1 MAVYTIELDRLLRA
15 TDFDIGLSDY
25 PVPSFLTTPEEQN
38 AWREALNK
46 KIISHYRFN
55 EICCL
60 PPDRFKVLL
69 NNTMNEQ
76 MPYYCKLYEAMNE
89 GWKFYTGSE
98 LTEVINGNAT
108 INRTGTDRTDHSG
121 DDKTTTNGSTSN
133 LGNTYDLTVASDTP
147 GALLNIESA
156 VQSNTYASAATKNK
170 GNSSSSGTNTNTDKT
185 EYNSADTTT
194 HNTTDKHNDSR
205 NRTVKGLQGKSYAEL
220 FKQYAES
227 IRNLDLEVINSVK
240 DCFMSIF

>member
-1 MAVYTIELDRLLRA
+1 MAVYTIVLDRLLQS

-25 PVPSFLTTPEEQN
+25 PVPSVLTTPEEQN

-46 KIISHYRFN
+46 TIISHYRFN

-98 LTEVINGNAT
+98 LTEVIKSDAT

-121 DDKTTTNGSTSN
+121 DDKTTTNGSNST

-156 VQSNTYASAATKNK
+156 VQNNTYASAA
-170 GNSSSSGTNTNTDKT
+170 SRRLESESGF
-185 EYNSADTTT
+185 S
-194 HNTTDKHNDSR
+194 
-205 NRTVKGLQGKSYAEL
+205 GL
-220 FKQYAES
+220 
-227 IRNLDLEVINSVK
+227 RH
-240 DCFMSIF
+240 